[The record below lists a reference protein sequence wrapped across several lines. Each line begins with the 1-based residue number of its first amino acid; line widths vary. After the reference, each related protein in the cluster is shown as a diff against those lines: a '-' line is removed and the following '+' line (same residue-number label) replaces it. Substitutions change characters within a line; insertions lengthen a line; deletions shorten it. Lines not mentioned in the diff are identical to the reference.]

1 MVIMVIVRPFRPDD
15 LDGVVYISNLSLK
28 EEYEMNIFLSIYK
41 AWNSCFLV
49 AVFQGKIIGF
59 INGITDSD
67 QGGRILMIAVHP
79 NFRNIGVGGNLLE
92 QFINVAVMNGVDNI
106 QLEVRES
113 NQDAMEFYRKRGFE
127 VISQMEDFYTDGEK
141 GIKMMKR
148 I

>member
-1 MVIMVIVRPFRPDD
+1 MVIVRPFRPDD
-15 LDGVVYISNLSLK
+15 LDGVVYISKISLR

-49 AVFQGKIIGF
+49 AITRGKVIGF
-59 INGITDSD
+59 INGITDPE
-67 QGGRILMIAVHP
+67 QGGRILMLAVHP

-92 QFINVAVMNGVDNI
+92 QFTNVAVMNGVGNI

-113 NQDAMEFYRKRGFE
+113 NNDALEFYRKRGFH
-127 VISQMEDFYTDGEK
+127 VVSKIGDFYTDGED